1 MVNLI
6 IQDMLMTERRNP
18 AKQASLILIGSN
30 VYTTRQN
37 RFKKMAILK
46 GGVDGFNYFSF
57 ILFFNQAH
65 LWL

>member
-1 MVNLI
+1 MGLRTDVLI
-6 IQDMLMTERRNP
+6 SKSKLFSE
-18 AKQASLILIGSN
+18 SWW
-30 VYTTRQN
+30 TRQN

-65 LWL
+65 L